1 MILDII
7 TMNNSLILGF
17 ALLASMMLLAVGA
30 TTPGINNIN
39 NVIPQVQAADG
50 ASDKECLSAS
60 SALFF
65 DSQSALSTAASA

>member
-7 TMNNSLILGF
+7 TMIIPLILGF
-17 ALLASMMLLAVGA
+17 VLLASMMLLALVA
-30 TTPGINNIN
+30 ATPGINSIN
-39 NVIPQVQAADG
+39 NAIPQVQAVDS

-65 DSQSALSTAASA
+65 DSQSALSTASV